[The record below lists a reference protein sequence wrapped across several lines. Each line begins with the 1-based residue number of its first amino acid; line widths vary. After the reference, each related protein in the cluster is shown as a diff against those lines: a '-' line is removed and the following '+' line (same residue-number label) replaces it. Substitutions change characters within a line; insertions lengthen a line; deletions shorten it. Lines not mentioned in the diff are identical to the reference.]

1 MTKTFVAFIGIGL
14 LVSALIF
21 TKNLNKAKD
30 VATSLDKEEVAYGFI
45 EGPPPCTWEVE
56 PPEKVVSENKSQAL
70 VISTSNPVDV
80 DCQTTLSLH
89 APGFDAAPPK
99 VEQIINLKPN
109 GQGSLSWILTPRRA
123 GIYDIAVSDGLNTKV
138 FGISVTNML
147 GLSAVQAKL
156 ASGLGT
162 LFGPMLTVPWW
173 WDRFRRKKEKQ
184 NEQKLDPQPPQ

>member
-1 MTKTFVAFIGIGL
+1 MTKTFIAFIGIAL
-14 LVSALIF
+14 LISALIF
-21 TKNLNKAKD
+21 AKNLNKAKD
-30 VATSLDKEEVAYGFI
+30 VASALDKEEVAYGFI

-56 PPEKVVSENKSQAL
+56 PPEKVISENKSQAL
-70 VISTSNPVDV
+70 VISSSNGVDE
-80 DCQTTLSLH
+80 DCETTLSLQ
-89 APGFDAAPPK
+89 APGFDISPPK
-99 VEQIINLKPN
+99 TDQIIKLQANSD
-109 GQGSLSWILTPRRA
+109 GSLSWILTPRRA
-123 GIYDIAVSDGLNTKV
+123 GIYEIAVSDGLDTKV
-138 FGISVTNML
+138 FGISVKNML